1 VVGWDVSQIFIMK
14 KIFRHGFRGGWY
26 QFFGVKLLNRVGIR
40 NFMNVTVT
48 FMKISYKNS
57 RVNIVTPWT

>member
-1 VVGWDVSQIFIMK
+1 MVSI
-14 KIFRHGFRGGWY
+14 
-26 QFFGVKLLNRVGIR
+26 FGVKLLNRVGIR